1 MRRKADNTSS
11 SWDIDG
17 LDMAEEE
24 LQIEEGGKKKG
35 KMMLIIIIAVV
46 LVGGGAAAYFLLFA
60 GGDEPVAA
68 EQLAETEEQA
78 ATETAAPGGSA
89 EVGTALYVA
98 MPRPFVFNVPGTG
111 RDRLV
116 QIKVQLLVR
125 GSDNEELAKTHIPL
139 IEGTLL
145 QVFSTSNADDLVTEA
160 GKIELREQAVTEV
173 QKVLKDIAGSDVVER
188 VLFTGFVMQ

>member
-1 MRRKADNTSS
+1 
-11 SWDIDG
+11 
-17 LDMAEEE
+17 MAEEE
-24 LQIEEGGKKKG
+24 LQIEDTAGKS
-35 KMMLIIIIAVV
+35 KMMLIIALVAILVV
-46 LVGGGAAAYFLLFA
+46 GGAAVYFLFFTDD
-60 GGDEPVAA
+60 DETPAA
-68 EQLAETEEQA
+68 EQLSESDEQVTSSSVHTDAEL
-78 ATETAAPGGSA
+78 
-89 EVGTALYVA
+89 GTALYVA

-145 QVFSTSNADDLVTEA
+145 RVFSASNADDLVTEA

-173 QKVLKDIAGSDVVER
+173 KRVMNEISGNDVVER